1 MFLGSAEAPFF
12 GPQSI
17 EVVMR
22 MSPALAALV
31 VTLAGCTAQ
40 GGGTTL
46 GSAAG
51 TAASAVGLLAP
62 EARSRL
68 EANRWELVYWEG
80 TPVPHGDNGEPVILT
95 FAEGRVSGHAGC
107 NRMTAGYELGP
118 EAGRI
123 IVKAPVTTRM
133 ACEEDRMKFEAA
145 FTKAFGAATAVRFKG
160 NHLHLDS
167 PGVPTLK
174 FHLRELQGG

>member
-107 NRMTAGYELGP
+107 NRMMAGYELGP

-123 IVKAPVTTRM
+123 AVKAPVTTRM
-133 ACEEDRMKFEAA
+133 ACEEGRMAFEAA
-145 FTKAFGAATAVRFKG
+145 FTKAFGAATAVRFEG

-167 PGVPTLK
+167 PGVPSLK
-174 FHLRELQGG
+174 FHLRELQGR

>member
-1 MFLGSAEAPFF
+1 
-12 GPQSI
+12 
-17 EVVMR
+17 
-22 MSPALAALV
+22 MSPALAALM

-145 FTKAFGAATAVRFKG
+145 FTKAFGAATAVRFEG

>member
-1 MFLGSAEAPFF
+1 
-12 GPQSI
+12 
-17 EVVMR
+17 
-22 MSPALAALV
+22 V

-145 FTKAFGAATAVRFKG
+145 FTKAFGAATAVRFEG

>member
-1 MFLGSAEAPFF
+1 
-12 GPQSI
+12 
-17 EVVMR
+17 MR
-22 MSPALAALV
+22 MSPALAALM

-80 TPVPHGDNGEPVILT
+80 TPVPHGNNGEPMILT

-145 FTKAFGAATAVRFKG
+145 FTKAFGAATAVRFEG